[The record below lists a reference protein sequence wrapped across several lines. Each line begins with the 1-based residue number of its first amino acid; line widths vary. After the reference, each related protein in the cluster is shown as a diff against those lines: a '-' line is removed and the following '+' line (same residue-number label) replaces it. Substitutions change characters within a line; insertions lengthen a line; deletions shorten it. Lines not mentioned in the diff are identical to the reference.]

1 MAKKD
6 VVMTFKVD
14 GPLLAAL
21 NSVPNRS
28 EFIRSAILSALNN
41 ICPLCRG
48 TGIFTPDQQTHWE
61 SFNKSHIIKH
71 CGDCDAIHIVCKGDR
86 KTSTHPKNQKTGNI
100 SSK

>member
-14 GPLLAAL
+14 GPLLEAL

-41 ICPLCRG
+41 ICPLCGG
-48 TGIFTPDQQTHWE
+48 TGIFTPDQRKHWD
-61 SFNKSHIIKH
+61 SFNKSHAIEQCH
-71 CGDCDAIHIVCKGDR
+71 DCHATHIVCKGDR
-86 KTSTHPKNQKTGNI
+86 KTNNHPKSQRTG
-100 SSK
+100 SVSGK